1 MPAKSYKLQKE
12 LHRTTIMLVS
22 AKVECIYHTPRDIS
36 TDGQNS
42 TILRDES
49 SWKFH
54 LCKIWNYAVISAIF
68 PMLAK

>member
-1 MPAKSYKLQKE
+1 
-12 LHRTTIMLVS
+12 MLVS